1 MEPGLETA
9 MKETTSSKKLLKN
22 YSRYPIEFKFGN
34 GQFLFDY
41 SGKKYYDFLCGIA
54 VTSFGHNHP
63 EIKLAV
69 QKQFDSLWHVSNLFE
84 SNGQEKLAEKL
95 AEKSGLDNVFF
106 CNSGTEANEAA
117 IKFARM
123 WGKGK
128 NHIISALGSFHGRT
142 FGSLSASGQEKLW
155 KGFKPLLP
163 GFSYVEFGNIEAIE
177 KTITEDTVAVML
189 ETIQGEGGIKVSQE
203 GYIKSVRE
211 LCSEKNILLII
222 DEIQT
227 GIGRTGKFFSYQY
240 ENVLPDIV
248 TVAKGIANGL
258 PLGATLCTQEI
269 GDLMVPG
276 SHGSTFGGNP
286 VAVAA
291 GNVVMDLLTDEMLAN
306 ISEMGE
312 FFVTELDKINSP
324 HIKEIRG
331 KGLMIGVE
339 FNKSISAKDIAK
351 KLLNNGIICGTA
363 GENVLRLLPP
373 FVITKEDISVFAETL
388 GKVLN
393 EVSPGDN

>member
-1 MEPGLETA
+1 MEPGLKTA
-9 MKETTSSKKLLKN
+9 PKEMVSSKKLLRN
-22 YSRYPIEFKFGN
+22 YSRYPIGFKFGN
-34 GQFLFDY
+34 GQFLFDHA
-41 SGKKYYDFLCGIA
+41 GKKYYDFLCGIA

-69 QKQFDSLWHVSNLFE
+69 QKQFDSFWHTSNLFE
-84 SNGQEKLAEKL
+84 SKGQEELAEKL

-123 WGKGK
+123 WGKDRF
-128 NHIISALGSFHGRT
+128 HIIPALNSFHGRT

-163 GFSYVEFGNIEAIE
+163 GFSYVDFGDVNAIDKE
-177 KTITEDTVAVML
+177 ITKNTVAVML
-189 ETIQGEGGIKVSQE
+189 ETIQGEGGIKIPQE
-203 GYIKSVRE
+203 DYIKNVRE
-211 LCSEKNILLII
+211 ICSKKNILLII

-227 GIGRTGKFFSYQY
+227 GIGRTGKFFSYQH
-240 ENVLPDIV
+240 ENVLPDII

-258 PLGATLCTQEI
+258 PLGATICTKEI
-269 GDLMVPG
+269 GELMIPG

-291 GNVVMDLLTDEMLAN
+291 GNAVVNLLTDEMLSN
-306 ISEMGE
+306 ISGLGKT
-312 FFVTELDKINSP
+312 FLAELEKINSSL
-324 HIKEIRG
+324 IKEIRG

-339 FNKSISAKDIAK
+339 LEESVSAKGIAT
-351 KLLNNGIICGTA
+351 KLLGKGILCGTA
-363 GENVLRLLPP
+363 GQNVLRILPP
-373 FVITKEDISVFAETL
+373 FIITKEDIHIFAETL
-388 GKVLN
+388 EKVLN
-393 EVSPGDN
+393 EVSL

>member
-1 MEPGLETA
+1 MEPGLKTA
-9 MKETTSSKKLLKN
+9 AKEVVSSKKLLKN
-22 YSRYPIEFKFGN
+22 YSRYPIGFKFGN
-34 GQFLFDY
+34 GQFLFDHA
-41 SGKKYYDFLCGIA
+41 GNKYYDFLCGIA

-69 QKQFDSLWHVSNLFE
+69 QKQFDSLWHTSNLFE
-84 SNGQEKLAEKL
+84 SKGQEELAEKL

-123 WGKGK
+123 WGKDRF
-128 NHIISALGSFHGRT
+128 HIISALNSFHGRT

-163 GFSYVEFGNIEAIE
+163 GFSYVDFGDVKAIE
-177 KTITEDTVAVML
+177 KEITENTVAVML
-189 ETIQGEGGIKVSQE
+189 ETIQAEGGIKIPQE
-203 GYIKSVRE
+203 DYIKKVRE
-211 LCSEKNILLII
+211 LCSKKNILLII

-227 GIGRTGKFFSYQY
+227 GIGRTGKFFSYQH

-258 PLGATLCTQEI
+258 PLGATICTKEI

-291 GNVVMDLLTDEMLAN
+291 GNAVVNLLTDEMLSN
-306 ISEMGE
+306 ISDLGE
-312 FFVTELDKINSP
+312 TFLAELGKINSSL
-324 HIKEIRG
+324 IKEIRG

-339 FNKSISAKDIAK
+339 LKKFVSAKNVAT
-351 KLLNNGIICGTA
+351 KLLENGILCGTA
-363 GENVLRLLPP
+363 GQNVLRILPP
-373 FVITKEDISVFAETL
+373 FIITKEDIHIFAETL
-388 GKVLN
+388 EKVLN
-393 EVSPGDN
+393 EVSP